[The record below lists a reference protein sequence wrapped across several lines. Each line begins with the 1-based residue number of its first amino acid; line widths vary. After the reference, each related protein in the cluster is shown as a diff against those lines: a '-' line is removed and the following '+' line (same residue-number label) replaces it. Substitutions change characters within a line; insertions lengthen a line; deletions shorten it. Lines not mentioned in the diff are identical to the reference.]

1 MSPVTAVVSSPST
14 ARPSWQSGA
23 LQAIFAMFLGI
34 MIAFLVGVGVTT
46 FHPNPADET
55 RDQLMVLYQQ
65 QDATRMTDANPAVQQ
80 QIVALEQVAQ
90 AQEQEWAATTGVIV
104 IVCATVLLAA
114 AVGLATVESAWVFS
128 TGLLLGG
135 IFTMLFGVAV
145 SMMSGQSLTRF
156 FALIAALVVV
166 GGLGYIR
173 FVRVGK
179 AVAAPPTAVPT
190 GAIAATDLS
199 DVDRRL
205 DAVEDTI
212 AAMRAALRG

>member
-1 MSPVTAVVSSPST
+1 MSRVTTPASSAST
-14 ARPSWQSGA
+14 ARSSWQSGA

-55 RDQLMVLYQQ
+55 RDQLIALYQQ
-65 QDATRMTDANPAVQQ
+65 QDATRMADTDPAVQQ
-80 QIVALEQVAQ
+80 QITALEQVAQ

-135 IFTMLFGVAV
+135 IFTMLYGVGV

-156 FALIAALVVV
+156 FALIVALVVA
-166 GGLGYIR
+166 GGLGYVR

-179 AVAAPPTAVPT
+179 AVITPPTAVPT
-190 GAIAATDLS
+190 GATDATDLS
-199 DVDRRL
+199 DVDQRL
-205 DAVEDTI
+205 DALEDTI